1 MINRK
6 NVKYSVVIPSYNPDD
21 IFFKTLNSVISQT
34 IKDPYEVIVV
44 DSSSWDI
51 KQKFGK
57 QFPRVQFVWL
67 KERTLSGRARSHGA
81 RLAKGEIV
89 FFTDT
94 DCIVNPDWM
103 ELHIE
108 QHQKGYKV
116 VGGGV
121 ANGTPD
127 SLWGTVEYLVSF
139 NEMNPYAR
147 AREIKAHPSCNL
159 SVNRTIFD
167 KVGYFPDFLKG
178 EDTIFCDHIISA
190 GEKIYFEPKALITH
204 KNRTKFNQYIRNQI
218 SLGEGSNE
226 TRRRTQRH
234 GYFLI
239 QHPYLIGLI
248 PLVRTYLI
256 SKRFVFSNAKLFFQF
271 ILYYPLILL
280 GLCAYVW
287 GFIRGPHRSGLSTE
301 SKS

>member
-1 MINRK
+1 MNKK

-21 IFFKTLNSVISQT
+21 IFFKTLYSVTHQT
-34 IKDPYEVIVV
+34 IEDPYEIIVV
-44 DSSSWDI
+44 DSSNWNI
-51 KQKFGK
+51 KQKYGE
-57 QFPRVQFVWL
+57 QFPQVQFVWL

-94 DCIVNPDWM
+94 DCIVNPNWM
-103 ELHIE
+103 ELHLKH
-108 QHQKGYKV
+108 HQNGYQV
-116 VGGGV
+116 IGGGV
-121 ANGTPD
+121 KNGTPD

-139 NEMNPYAR
+139 NEMNPYAS

-159 SVNRTIFD
+159 SVHQAIFD

-178 EDTIFCDHIISA
+178 EDTIFCDNIISA
-190 GEKIYFEPKALITH
+190 GEKIYFEPKAIITH
-204 KNRTKFNQYIRNQI
+204 KNRTKFIQYIRNQV

-226 TRRRTQRH
+226 TRRRTKRH

-239 QHPYLIGLI
+239 QHPYLIGMI

-256 SKRFVFSNAKLFFQF
+256 GKRLIFSNAKLFCQF
-271 ILYYPLILL
+271 VLYYPLILL

-287 GFIRGPHRSGLSTE
+287 GFIRGPHKSGLSTE
-301 SKS
+301 TKS